1 MSPPTARDS
10 RAVRLWRWLIAA
22 PDEALADASRDGELV
37 VARVRTW
44 LTLLIT
50 LSPLISLILEPS
62 QTQNYIGLAVALTA
76 VLMAILLERALQTG
90 GYKSEISFL
99 SAVIDVSLVSFG
111 LFAFWFIGMPLVT
124 TNSRV
129 VFEVYFIAI
138 GASALRY
145 DTRVTVVAGVAAVL
159 EYGLLSELTWYLH
172 TPEEMRRGIEEY
184 GTFSASTQVSR
195 LIMLVAMTA
204 VALSIVGR
212 SQRLRRQST
221 SDRLTGLFNRPY
233 AEDFLENEV
242 LQTARTKTSMVVGM
256 LDVDHFKNFNDTFG
270 HAAGDMALKEL
281 ARVLKAA
288 LRRTDVVA
296 RYGGEEILL
305 VMPGTDITRAMEKL
319 DEVRVQI
326 GLTDIVLPRGGTSR
340 ITVSIGV
347 AGFGVDGTD
356 VDALLDIADRRLYQA
371 KDAGRNRIVGPEAL
385 PQQA

>member
-1 MSPPTARDS
+1 M
-10 RAVRLWRWLIAA
+10 
-22 PDEALADASRDGELV
+22 

-50 LSPLISLILEPS
+50 LSPLFSLAIEPTS
-62 QTQNYIGLAVALTA
+62 SQNYVGLAVALTA

-90 GYKSEISFL
+90 DFRRELSFV
-99 SAVIDVSLVSFG
+99 SAFLDVSLVTFG
-111 LFAFWFIGMPLVT
+111 LFTFWLIDMPLVA

-145 DTRVTVVAGVAAVL
+145 DTRVTVVAGVAAVI

-172 TPEEMRRGIEEY
+172 SPEQLAVGAEEY
-184 GTFSASTQVSR
+184 GYFSASTQVSR

-204 VALSIVGR
+204 VALAIVGR

-242 LQTARTKTSMVVGM
+242 LQTARTKTAMVVAM
-256 LDVDHFKNFNDTFG
+256 LDVDHFKNFNDTYG

-281 ARVLKAA
+281 ANVLRTA

-305 VMPGTDITRAMEKL
+305 VMPGSDIERGMEKL
-319 DEVRVQI
+319 DEVRVKV
-326 GLTDIVLPRGGTSR
+326 GLTDIALPRGGTSR

-347 AGFGVDGTD
+347 AGFGIDGRD
-356 VDALLDIADRRLYQA
+356 VDSLLDIADRRLYQA
-371 KDAGRNRIVGPEAL
+371 KDAGRNRVVGPGSS
-385 PQQA
+385 PKQA

>member
-1 MSPPTARDS
+1 MKPPSPRES
-10 RAVRLWRWLIAA
+10 RFVRLWRWLIAA

-50 LSPLISLILEPS
+50 LAPLISLVLEPTSS
-62 QTQNYIGLAVALTA
+62 QHYIGLAVALTA

-90 GYKSEISFL
+90 GYKSEISFI
-99 SAVIDVSLVSFG
+99 SAVLDVSLVSFG
-111 LFAFWFIGMPLVT
+111 LFAFWLIGMPLVT

-145 DTRVTVVAGVAAVL
+145 DTRVTVVAGLAAVL
-159 EYGLLSELTWYLH
+159 QYGLLSELTWYMH
-172 TPEEMRRGIEEY
+172 TPEQMRVGAEEY
-184 GTFSASTQVSR
+184 GYFAATTQVSR

-233 AEDFLENEV
+233 AEDFLESEM
-242 LQTARTKTSMVVGM
+242 LRTARTRTALVIGM
-256 LDVDHFKNFNDTFG
+256 LDVDHFKNFNDTYG

-281 ARVLKAA
+281 ARVLRSS
-288 LRRTDVVA
+288 LRRSDVVA

-305 VMPGTDITRAMEKL
+305 VMPGTDIAQGMEKL
-319 DEVRVQI
+319 DEVRVQV
-326 GLTDIVLPRGGTSR
+326 GLTDIALPRGGTSR

-347 AGFGVDGTD
+347 AGFGVDGRD
-356 VDALLDIADRRLYQA
+356 VDTLLDIADRRLYQA
-371 KDAGRNRIVGPEAL
+371 KDAGRNRIIGPAKL
-385 PQQA
+385 PEQP